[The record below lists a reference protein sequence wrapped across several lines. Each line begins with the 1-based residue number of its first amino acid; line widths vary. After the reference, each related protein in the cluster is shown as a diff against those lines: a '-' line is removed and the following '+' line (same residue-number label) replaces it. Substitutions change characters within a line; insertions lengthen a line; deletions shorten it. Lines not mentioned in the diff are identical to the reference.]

1 MQNKQKK
8 REKGKKKKK
17 IKKKILENKKYN
29 IQSLIGKWSVN
40 VSTQP
45 RPTLSQQINPWPW

>member
-8 REKGKKKKK
+8 RERGKKKKD
-17 IKKKILENKKYN
+17 ILENKKYN